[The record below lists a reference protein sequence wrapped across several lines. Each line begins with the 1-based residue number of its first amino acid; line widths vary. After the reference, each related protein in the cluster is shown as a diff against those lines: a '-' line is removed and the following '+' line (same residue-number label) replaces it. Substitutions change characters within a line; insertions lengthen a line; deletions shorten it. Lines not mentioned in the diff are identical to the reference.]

1 MEYEK
6 RIYSIDKIKKILIL
20 IIRDKSGNSYLYMYL
35 LYNDYLP
42 NVLIPII
49 SNILY
54 GLQKIGV

>member
-1 MEYEK
+1 VEYEK